1 MIDEKETLEMIKRLT
16 GTPQTT
22 PQLMAATGLSESA
35 VWRRLKKARKL
46 GVQLQ
51 SRQMETNERGRLTGP
66 YYWELVNAREVQG
79 LIRSLN
85 KLQRSRS

>member
-1 MIDEKETLEMIKRLT
+1 MIHEKDTLDLVKLLLRS
-16 GTPQTT
+16 PRTT
-22 PQLMAATGLSESA
+22 PQLMAARDLSKSA

-46 GVQLQ
+46 GVEIQ

-66 YYWELVNAREVQG
+66 YYWELINAREVED

-85 KLQRSRS
+85 KLKGASS